1 MRTNLRIEVVQWV
14 LIGAMFVLAV
24 VVWSSAPDRIPVHWG
39 PTGEPDRY
47 GGKVEG
53 LLLLPLLTLGIYLL
67 MLLLPKMDPRRD
79 NYSSFEGAY
88 GVIRLSTV
96 VFLALL
102 YGLVLLWIEG
112 VESDFAVVVP
122 VLVGGLFVV
131 IGNLLGKIRPN
142 WFVGVKT
149 PWTLSSRRSWVKTH
163 RMAGWTFVLLGLA
176 SIGLGLTGAAWA
188 IAAVPAVVLP
198 CIAWLFVYSY
208 LVWRSDPEKTPETDP
223 REAGS

>member
-112 VESDFAVVVP
+112 VEPDFAVVVP

-223 REAGS
+223 REASS

>member
-67 MLLLPKMDPRRD
+67 MLLLPKVDPRRD

-112 VESDFAVVVP
+112 VEPDFAVVVP

-149 PWTLSSRRSWVKTH
+149 PWTLSSRRS
-163 RMAGWTFVLLGLA
+163 
-176 SIGLGLTGAAWA
+176 
-188 IAAVPAVVLP
+188 
-198 CIAWLFVYSY
+198 
-208 LVWRSDPEKTPETDP
+208 
-223 REAGS
+223 

>member
-24 VVWSSAPDRIPVHWG
+24 VLWPSAPDRIPVHWG
-39 PTGEPDRY
+39 PSGEPDRY

-53 LLLLPLLTLGIYLL
+53 LLVLPLLTLGVYLL
-67 MLLLPKMDPRRD
+67 MLLLPKVDPGRD
-79 NYSSFEGAY
+79 NYAAFGGAY
-88 GVIRLSTV
+88 ATIRLSTV
-96 VFLALL
+96 VFMALL
-102 YGLVLLWIEG
+102 YGLVILWVAGIRP
-112 VESDFAVVVP
+112 DFAVVIP
-122 VLVGGLFVV
+122 VLIGGLFVV

-176 SIGLGLTGAAWA
+176 SMVLGLAGVTWA
-188 IAAVPAVVLP
+188 VAAVPVAVLS

-208 LVWRSDPEKTPETDP
+208 LVWRSDPEKTS
-223 REAGS
+223 EANASGS